1 MSKQALGIQHSAF
14 GQAPVLLDLLLSVS
28 LPPRL
33 SSRSSDQ
40 IRLDSERLVPIGFA
54 EYLLASGDFPS
65 WAEWPLAECRVLS
78 AECPVPQS
86 ANEFTVTTAVTS
98 VMNRGLA
105 DSVLIGVSGFA
116 LGQGFTRGL
125 MAGRRQ
131 RGRRYCS
138 FAGGTCI

>member
-1 MSKQALGIQHSAF
+1 MSKQAFGIQHSAF
-14 GQAPVLLDLLLSVS
+14 GQTPVWW
-28 LPPRL
+28 
-33 SSRSSDQ
+33 
-40 IRLDSERLVPIGFA
+40 
-54 EYLLASGDFPS
+54 DF
-65 WAEWPLAECRVLS
+65 WLS

-105 DSVLIGVSGFA
+105 DSVLISVSGFA

-125 MAGRRQ
+125 MAEHRQ

-138 FAGGTCI
+138 FAGGACI

>member
-28 LPPRL
+28 LSPRL
-33 SSRSSDQ
+33 SSRSSEQ

-65 WAEWPLAECRVLS
+65 LAEC
-78 AECPVPQS
+78 PIPQS

-105 DSVLIGVSGFA
+105 DSVLISVSGFA

-125 MAGRRQ
+125 MAGHRQ